1 MCGTIRINDVGDQ
14 KDGIMNSRVKLL
26 RLALFFGASRGSL
39 TSFFLPK
46 KIAAEQGG
54 EVRNPRFGLR
64 GLSFSH
70 IFT

>member
-54 EVRNPRFGLR
+54 RYATLGLGFG
-64 GLSFSH
+64 G
-70 IFT
+70 